1 MICQRYGLLLV
12 PHILQTLLMAFFML
26 FLLRRPLISCAFML
40 AIASRDLLMTNAVQ
54 EASSDVSKVVHLA
67 DDLSRVLDGLIVL

>member
-1 MICQRYGLLLV
+1 
-12 PHILQTLLMAFFML
+12 
-26 FLLRRPLISCAFML
+26 ML